1 MKQLALQG
9 ITPFAPAPADAPDE
23 VVTACQSEAEAVRF
37 CIEFARQQRGISLR
51 AIARACGWRGPSYLS
66 EIAAEDN
73 EKTMPEKRIGL
84 FTLATGSR
92 LLEQYHKR
100 QETLRSLRGVATET
114 DRAKAAVAAMLRAA

>member
-9 ITPFAPAPADAPDE
+9 ITPFAPAPIDAPDE
-23 VVTACQSEAEAVRF
+23 VVTSCQSEAEAVRN
-37 CIEFARQQRGISLR
+37 CIEFAREHRGMSLR
-51 AIARACGWRGPSYLS
+51 AIAKACGWQGPSYLS
-66 EIAAEDN
+66 EIAKEDN

-100 QETLRSLRGVATET
+100 QETIRNLRGVATQQ
-114 DRAKAAVAAMLRAA
+114 DRTKAAVAAMLRAA